1 QKHGR
6 YGGSRG
12 ADVPSRDA
20 YCTIVMAA
28 LIFLFQGGQ
37 QQLAHGKPLRPRR
50 EVNVARLFSL
60 VGASG
65 LLMALILILE

>member
-1 QKHGR
+1 
-6 YGGSRG
+6 
-12 ADVPSRDA
+12 
-20 YCTIVMAA
+20 MAA